1 MGYEDH
7 SIVRDSESDF
17 RSTYERI
24 GCFYKAAGDIQIFRV
39 RSKVSLRIE
48 GGYLNTGNEWKTLRA
63 MACERNVK
71 LPRFLSKFYSKRR
84 TPGSKRCRSLS
95 I

>member
-1 MGYEDH
+1 MCYEDH
-7 SIVRDSESDF
+7 AIVRDSESDF
-17 RSTYERI
+17 GSTYEGI
-24 GCFYKAAGDIQIFRV
+24 GRLYKAAGDIQILRV

-63 MACERNVK
+63 MVSGGNGK
-71 LPRFLSKFYSKRR
+71 LPRFLSEFYSKRR

>member
-1 MGYEDH
+1 
-7 SIVRDSESDF
+7 VRDSESNF
-17 RSTYERI
+17 GSTYEGI
-24 GCFYKAAGDIQIFRV
+24 GRLDKAPGDIQILCV

-63 MACERNVK
+63 MASERNVK
-71 LPRFLSKFYSKRR
+71 LPRFLSEFYSKRR